1 MRGHREAC
9 LRLQNAAGWRGR
21 SVLTNMYV
29 PRVDYHAL
37 LHSYPESR
45 FQTDVVS
52 LGAALND
59 ADTYRVRVAPGTT
72 AQTVV
77 IAAVRHLAHPDDVV
91 AYAFSGHGAEY
102 TSNNVDGVAAAA

>member
-1 MRGHREAC
+1 
-9 LRLQNAAGWRGR
+9 
-21 SVLTNMYV
+21 MYV